1 MSPPLLLAAG
11 NLQAKIVT
19 GIKHNYYLDGS
30 QIVAETWTLSGIE
43 YLLYYLYDETGS
55 PIGMQ
60 YRTSNY
66 ASRVF
71 DAYFFEKN
79 VQGDIIA
86 VYNSTGKRIGSY
98 TYDAWGNF
106 NYSLASGN
114 TALETRIVYR
124 LNPFRYRGYYYDV
137 ETGLYY
143 LQSRYYNPEWGRFL
157 NADGQL
163 NTGFLGY
170 NLFAYAWN
178 NPIMF
183 IDPSGTC
190 SCPMYDPN
198 CRDCR
203 QRKLQAEFAGLPFEE
218 RVPNYNKI
226 LHRNENNDI
235 TAENSGDLNYSDVEK
250 LITLPVGIYATIL
263 GYYAEGT
270 LEATMAGGIGAAITV
285 PLNLLLHWNNPNLT
299 TRQKWGMTGY
309 DVGTGV
315 GGVLLTYGVVNCWN
329 PAGWVSFAIGGC
341 YFGVTYMIGWMLE
354 TSLEESNRQMGV
366 VRS

>member
-1 MSPPLLLAAG
+1 M
-11 NLQAKIVT
+11 V
-19 GIKHNYYLDGS
+19 GS
-30 QIVAETWTLSGIE
+30 R
-43 YLLYYLYDETGS
+43 Y
-55 PIGMQ
+55 
-60 YRTSNY
+60 
-66 ASRVF
+66 
-71 DAYFFEKN
+71 
-79 VQGDIIA
+79 
-86 VYNSTGKRIGSY
+86 
-98 TYDAWGNF
+98 
-106 NYSLASGN
+106 
-114 TALETRIVYR
+114 
-124 LNPFRYRGYYYDV
+124 NPFRYRGYYYDV
-137 ETGLYY
+137 ETGYYY
-143 LQSRYYNPEWGRFL
+143 LQTRYYNPEWGRFL

-203 QRKLQAEFAGLPFEE
+203 RRKLQAELAGLPFEE

-226 LHRNENNDI
+226 SHRNENNDI